1 MRYRVYGIVL
11 IIFFLGLSSCD
22 LFLGLPKGRENPDDE
37 MAQLTYPR
45 VAAISADSVRFS
57 ITWKDAM
64 RWMDSDKEISEALVV
79 WSTRGFL
86 LSPTDPAR
94 LLSSYEEE
102 RMSSSGTFS
111 KTVGGLSD
119 GDTLYVSFFGK
130 MERGGW
136 LQPLMRKA
144 SISGSVVEI
153 TAAVTFVTA
162 HLLDKSIPDV
172 TQDVVIGTM
181 NISSTDVLVIEVQTD
196 IPEEALIVSADIDLG
211 NDFDLKTVRAAP
223 LTRYWDGGDYYHLME
238 NNLISL
244 NSASVETG
252 GTTDPIIAADR
263 AFQAAH
269 SCRSNM
275 IAFDM
280 PLGET
285 TGINLG
291 AISFTVNY
299 VMP

>member
-22 LFLGLPKGRENPDDE
+22 LFLGLPKGRENPNDE

-45 VAAISADSVRFS
+45 VAAISVDSARFS
-57 ITWKDAM
+57 VTWKDAM
-64 RWMDSDKEISEALVV
+64 SWMDSDKEISEALVV

-94 LLSSYEEE
+94 LLPSYEEE
-102 RMSSSGTFS
+102 RMTSSGTLS
-111 KTVGGLSD
+111 KTVSGLSD

-153 TAAVTFVTA
+153 PATVTFVTA
-162 HLLDKSIPDV
+162 HLLDKIIPDV
-172 TQDVVIGTM
+172 SQDVTGTN
-181 NISSTDVLVIEVQTD
+181 NISSTDVLVIEVQSD
-196 IPEEALIVSADIDLG
+196 IPEEAVIVSADIDLG
-211 NDFDLKTVRAAP
+211 ADFDGLTVRAAP

-238 NNLISL
+238 NNLIGLS
-244 NSASVETG
+244 SASVETG
-252 GTTDPIIAADR
+252 GTADPIISADR

-291 AISFTVNY
+291 AVSFTVSY
-299 VMP
+299 VVP